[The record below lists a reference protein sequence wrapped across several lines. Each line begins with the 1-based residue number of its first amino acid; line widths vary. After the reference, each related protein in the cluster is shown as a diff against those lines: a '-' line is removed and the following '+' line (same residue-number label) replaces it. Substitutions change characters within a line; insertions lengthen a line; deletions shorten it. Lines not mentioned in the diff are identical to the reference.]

1 MKKILSIFMIII
13 MIGTLSACGEKKPV
27 EKEKE
32 VTIGDTISLEKF
44 DISFL
49 NYSLRKAIS
58 DNEKHQD
65 LVFLEINAKNTT
77 DSALSVSTSLY
88 TVYGPNNIK
97 LDKVSGTKYTS
108 LITKVGNIRAGGTT
122 NGHVIF
128 PFIGYGE
135 YYIEWVN
142 KKNIITMRFTIY
154 EEQ

>member
-1 MKKILSIFMIII
+1 MKKILSVFILLI
-13 MIGTLSACGEKKPV
+13 MTITLSACGPKKPT
-27 EKEKE
+27 EEQKD

-44 DISFL
+44 DISFI
-49 NYSLRKAIS
+49 NYSLRKAVTTG
-58 DNEKHQD
+58 EKYQD

-77 DSALSVSTSLY
+77 ESAIAVSSSLY

-97 LDKVSGTKYTS
+97 LDKISGTKYTS

-154 EEQ
+154 EE

>member
-1 MKKILSIFMIII
+1 MKKIFNIFILVI
-13 MIGTLSACGEKKPV
+13 MIGILSACGSKKV
-27 EKEKE
+27 IEEQKD

-44 DISFL
+44 DISFV

-58 DNEKHQD
+58 SSEKYQD
-65 LVFLEINAKNTT
+65 LVFLEVNAKNTT
-77 DSALSVSTSLY
+77 DTAIAVSTSLY

-97 LDKVSGTKYTS
+97 LEKISGTKYTS
-108 LITKVGNIRAGGTT
+108 LITKVGNIRANGTT
-122 NGHVIF
+122 NGHIIF

-142 KKNIITMRFTIY
+142 KKKTITMKWTIY